1 MALVVKDRVK
11 ETSTTA
17 GTGTLTLAGAATGFQ
32 TFSSAIGNGNTTYY
46 AISDSTAGTWEVGL
60 GTVAAGTLARTT
72 VLASSNSGSLV
83 TFSSNSKDVFCTY
96 PAGKADYQ
104 DANGDSYS
112 PQFVASNG
120 LFVNAK
126 TVSTNYTIPTNYN
139 AMSSG
144 TVTVASG
151 ISVTVTSGSRWVVL

>member
-1 MALVVKDRVK
+1 
-11 ETSTTA
+11 
-17 GTGTLTLAGAATGFQ
+17 
-32 TFSSAIGNGNTTYY
+32 
-46 AISDSTAGTWEVGL
+46 VGL

-83 TFSSNSKDVFCTY
+83 SFASNSKDVFCTY

-112 PQFVASNG
+112 PQFAASNG

-151 ISVTVTSGSRWVVL
+151 ISVTVPSGSRWVVL